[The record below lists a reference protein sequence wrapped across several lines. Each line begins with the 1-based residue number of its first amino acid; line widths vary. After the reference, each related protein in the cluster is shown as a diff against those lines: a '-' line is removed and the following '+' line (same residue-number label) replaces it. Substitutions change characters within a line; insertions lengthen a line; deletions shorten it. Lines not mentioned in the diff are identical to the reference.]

1 MQKGGSLYRVHK
13 EVAAPKPPFARHS
26 HPTKSVLAGTLK
38 RCDRTA
44 GVVTSMGKEWITD
57 LAQEIQQKGHETAEN
72 YGRSQH
78 LSEVITKEGK
88 PFFTAFVISLEDDV
102 NQIKR
107 QLQGDV
113 TSCDTNFQTVTP
125 TEVKLTRS
133 RFPWF
138 DARITH
144 QDPII
149 ILDYAKSLGVTG
161 DPALDREVCHF
172 DFRIAANDTLYVQE
186 SFGENPRQFNQ
197 PEELARHIVEL
208 LFSM

>member
-1 MQKGGSLYRVHK
+1 MRS
-13 EVAAPKPPFARHS
+13 
-26 HPTKSVLAGTLK
+26 
-38 RCDRTA
+38 DA
-44 GVVTSMGKEWITD
+44 GVVTGMGKEWVANLSEDIK
-57 LAQEIQQKGHETAEN
+57 QKGHEAAED

-78 LSEVITKEGK
+78 QAEIITTQGR
-88 PFFTAFVISLEDDV
+88 PFFTAFVISLEEDI
-102 NQIKR
+102 NEIKR

-113 TSCDTNFQTVTP
+113 TASDTIFQTINP

-149 ILDYAKSLGVTG
+149 VLDYAKGLGVAG
-161 DPALDREVCHF
+161 DPGLDRKTCHF
-172 DFRIAANDTLYVQE
+172 AFHVANDDALSIQE
-186 SFGENPRQFNQ
+186 SFGEKPQQFRQ

-208 LFSM
+208 LFRP